1 MNQLNKNKSFDIA
14 NDFQAMV
21 TKLEADIKSNANGVD
36 IIAGT
41 NEDPI
46 VRDSD
51 KIPIKNFFMD
61 GVYVREMTMYKGT
74 AVVGAI
80 HKHLH
85 MCFLLEGHLTVAS
98 RGGTKDYKAPCF
110 IISEPGEK
118 RVLYS
123 HEDSKWYNVHKNPD
137 NLQEEDI
144 IELEKQIV
152 AISYEEY
159 EQYKNTILWEW

>member
-61 GVYVREMTMYKGT
+61 GVYVRE
-74 AVVGAI
+74 
-80 HKHLH
+80 
-85 MCFLLEGHLTVAS
+85 
-98 RGGTKDYKAPCF
+98 
-110 IISEPGEK
+110 
-118 RVLYS
+118 
-123 HEDSKWYNVHKNPD
+123 
-137 NLQEEDI
+137 
-144 IELEKQIV
+144 
-152 AISYEEY
+152 
-159 EQYKNTILWEW
+159 

>member
-1 MNQLNKNKSFDIA
+1 
-14 NDFQAMV
+14 
-21 TKLEADIKSNANGVD
+21 
-36 IIAGT
+36 
-41 NEDPI
+41 
-46 VRDSD
+46 
-51 KIPIKNFFMD
+51 MD

-159 EQYKNTILWEW
+159 KQYKTTELWQ